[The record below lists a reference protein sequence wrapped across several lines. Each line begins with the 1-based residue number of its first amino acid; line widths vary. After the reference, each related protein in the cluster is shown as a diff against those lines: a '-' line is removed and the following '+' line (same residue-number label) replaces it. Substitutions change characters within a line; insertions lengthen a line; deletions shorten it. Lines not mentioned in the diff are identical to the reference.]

1 MQGQPSRQF
10 WIEAPGRG
18 AIRTTPLPEAGN
30 DDVVVRAL
38 YSGISRGTESL
49 VFRGEVP
56 PSQYDA
62 MRAPFQE
69 GRFPAPVKYGYAS
82 VGVVDASRA
91 ADRHGISRRTVFC
104 LHPHQDCYVVP
115 ASAVRPLPE
124 GLPPARGILAAN
136 METAINGTWDGRP
149 AAGDRILV
157 IGAGVVGLLTAW
169 LCRRVPGVA
178 VTVID
183 INPARERVARS
194 LGLEFRTDAREA
206 EANLVFHASG
216 HPSGLVTALSA
227 AAVEATIVEL
237 SWYGAKP
244 VTLPLG
250 EAFHSRR
257 LTIRSSQVGRIP
269 PDRAAHWT
277 FASRM
282 SLALSLLTDP
292 ALDALITA
300 ESPFDELPDVM
311 ARLSRDPGDTLCHR
325 IRY

>member
-1 MQGQPSRQF
+1 MHGPPSRQF

-18 AIRTTPLPEAGN
+18 AIRTTALHAAGD
-30 DDVVVRAL
+30 DDVTVRAL

-56 PSQYDA
+56 ASQFDV

-69 GRFPAPVKYGYAS
+69 GQFPAPVKYGYAS
-82 VGVVDASRA
+82 VGVVDPSTA
-91 ADRHGISRRTVFC
+91 ADRRGISGRTVFC
-104 LHPHQDCYVVP
+104 LHPHQDRYVVP

-124 GLPPARGILAAN
+124 SVPPSRGVLAAN

-169 LCRRVPGVA
+169 LCRRTPGA
-178 VTVID
+178 SVTVID
-183 INPARERVARS
+183 VNPARERVAS
-194 LGLEFRTDAREA
+194 ALGLEFRTEVREA

-227 AAVEATIVEL
+227 AGLEGTIVEL
-237 SWYGAKP
+237 SWYGSKP

-269 PDRAAHWT
+269 PDRAVHWT
-277 FASRM
+277 YASRM
-282 SLALSLLTDP
+282 SLALSLLADP
-292 ALDALITA
+292 VLDALITG
-300 ESPFDELPDVM
+300 ESPFEDLPDVM
-311 ARLSRDPGDTLCHR
+311 AGLSRDPGDTLCHR